1 MEGVTIAKV
10 ITLLLCVVL
19 LVGCAA
25 ARMKGLTKSYD
36 KFMKQADRLAAVLCS
51 HSEFSVCY
59 WKAALGDDVSK
70 MPVEAMEILSEIE
83 TTIKGRKVE
92 DLTECE
98 KGKLL
103 GLWQRFAYLVGKDV
117 IKRVV
122 PFMMKFAG
130 AL

>member
-1 MEGVTIAKV
+1 MKLAI
-10 ITLLLCVVL
+10 LCAVLCILL
-19 LVGCAA
+19 LVGCA

-59 WKAALGDDVSK
+59 WQAALGDDISK
-70 MPVEAMEILSEIE
+70 MPAEAMEILNEIE
-83 TTIKGRKVE
+83 LTVKGKTVGE
-92 DLTECE
+92 LTECE

-103 GLWQRFAYLVGKDV
+103 GLWQRFGSLVGKDV

>member
-1 MEGVTIAKV
+1 MKLAILCAV
-10 ITLLLCVVL
+10 LCVLL
-19 LVGCAA
+19 LVGCA
-25 ARMKGLTKSYD
+25 ARMKGLTRSYD
-36 KFMKQADRLAAVLCS
+36 KFMKQADKLAAVLCS

-59 WKAALGDDVSK
+59 WQAALGDDISK
-70 MPVEAMEILSEIE
+70 MPAEAMEILNEIE
-83 TTIKGRKVE
+83 TTIKGRKAE

-103 GLWQRFAYLVGKDV
+103 GLWQRFAYLAGKDV

-122 PFMMKFAG
+122 PFMIKFAG

>member
-1 MEGVTIAKV
+1 
-10 ITLLLCVVL
+10 
-19 LVGCAA
+19 
-25 ARMKGLTKSYD
+25 MKGLTKSYD
-36 KFMKQADRLAAVLCS
+36 KFMKQADKLAAVLCS

-59 WKAALGDDVSK
+59 WKSALGQDIGK
-70 MPVEAMEILSEIE
+70 MPAEAMEILEEIE
-83 TTIKGRKVE
+83 RTIKSRKVE

-103 GLWQRFAYLVGKDV
+103 GLWQRFGQLVSKDI

>member
-1 MEGVTIAKV
+1 MAVVKIVA
-10 ITLLLCVVL
+10 LLLCVLL

-25 ARMKGLTKSYD
+25 HMRSFTRSYD
-36 KFMKQADRLAAVLCS
+36 RFMKQADRLAAVLCS

-59 WKAALGDDVSK
+59 WKAALGEDIGK
-70 MPVEAMEILSEIE
+70 MPAEAMEILEEIE
-83 TTIKGRKVE
+83 RTIKGRKVE

-103 GLWQRFAYLVGKDV
+103 GLWQRFGQLVGKDV

>member
-1 MEGVTIAKV
+1 MEGVTVVKV
-10 ITLLLCVVL
+10 VVLLLCASL

-25 ARMKGLTKSYD
+25 RVKGFTKSCD

-59 WKAALGDDVSK
+59 WQAALGDDISK
-70 MPVEAMEILSEIE
+70 MPAEAMEILNEIE
-83 TTIKGRKVE
+83 VTVKGKTVGE
-92 DLTECE
+92 LTECE

-103 GLWQRFAYLVGKDV
+103 GLWQRFTYLVGKDV

-122 PFMMKFAG
+122 PFMVKAVG
-130 AL
+130 VL

>member
-19 LVGCAA
+19 LVGCA

-70 MPVEAMEILSEIE
+70 MPAEAMEILSEIE

>member
-1 MEGVTIAKV
+1 MEWTTIAKAV
-10 ITLLLCVVL
+10 ALVLCVSL

-25 ARMKGLTKSYD
+25 HMRGLTKNYD
-36 KFMKQADRLAAVLCS
+36 KFMRRADELAAALCS

-59 WKAALGDDVSK
+59 WQAALGDDISK
-70 MPVEAMEILSEIE
+70 MPAEAMEILNEIE
-83 TTIKGRKVE
+83 LTVKGKTVGE
-92 DLTECE
+92 LTECE

-103 GLWQRFAYLVGKDV
+103 GLWQRFGQLVSEDV

-122 PFMMKFAG
+122 PFMVKFAG

>member
-1 MEGVTIAKV
+1 MKLAI
-10 ITLLLCVVL
+10 LCAVLCILL
-19 LVGCAA
+19 LVGCA
-25 ARMKGLTKSYD
+25 ARMKGLTKSYN
-36 KFMKQADRLAAVLCS
+36 KFMKQADKLAAVLCS

-59 WKAALGDDVSK
+59 WQAALGDDISK
-70 MPVEAMEILSEIE
+70 MPAEAMEILNEIE
-83 TTIKGRKVE
+83 LTVKGKKVE

-103 GLWQRFAYLVGKDV
+103 GLWQRFGQLVGKDV

-122 PFMMKFAG
+122 PFMVKFAG

>member
-1 MEGVTIAKV
+1 MEWATVAKV
-10 ITLLLCVVL
+10 VALVLCVSL

-25 ARMKGLTKSYD
+25 RMRGLTRNCD
-36 KFMKQADRLAAVLCS
+36 KFMRQADELAAVLCS

-59 WKAALGDDVSK
+59 WQAALGEDAGK
-70 MPVEAMEILSEIE
+70 MPAEAMEVLEEIE
-83 TTIKGRKVE
+83 RTIKGRKVE

-98 KGKLL
+98 KGRLL
-103 GLWQRFAYLVGKDV
+103 GLWQRFGQLVSEDI

-122 PFMMKFAG
+122 PFMVKFVG

>member
-1 MEGVTIAKV
+1 MEGVTIVKV
-10 ITLLLCVVL
+10 VALLLCALL
-19 LVGCAA
+19 LVGCA

-36 KFMKQADRLAAVLCS
+36 KFMKQADKLATVLCS

-59 WKAALGDDVSK
+59 WKSALGQDIGK
-70 MPVEAMEILSEIE
+70 MPAEAMEILNEIE
-83 TTIKGRKVE
+83 LTVKGKTVDE
-92 DLTECE
+92 LTECE

-103 GLWQRFAYLVGKDV
+103 GLWQRFGQLVGKDI

>member
-1 MEGVTIAKV
+1 MKLAI
-10 ITLLLCVVL
+10 LCAVLCILL
-19 LVGCAA
+19 LVGCA

-59 WKAALGDDVSK
+59 WQAALGDDISK
-70 MPVEAMEILSEIE
+70 MPAEAMEILNEIE
-83 TTIKGRKVE
+83 LTVKGKKVE

-103 GLWQRFAYLVGKDV
+103 GLWQRFTYLVGKDV

-122 PFMMKFAG
+122 PFMVKAVG
-130 AL
+130 VL

>member
-1 MEGVTIAKV
+1 MAVVKIV
-10 ITLLLCVVL
+10 TLLLCVLL

-25 ARMKGLTKSYD
+25 HMRSFTRSYD
-36 KFMKQADRLAAVLCS
+36 RFMKQADRLAAVLCS

-59 WKAALGDDVSK
+59 WKAALGEDIGK
-70 MPVEAMEILSEIE
+70 MPAEAMEILEEIE
-83 TTIKGRKVE
+83 QTIKGREVE

-103 GLWQRFAYLVGKDV
+103 GLWQRFGQLVSKDI
-117 IKRVV
+117 IKRIV
-122 PFMMKFAG
+122 PFMVKFAG